1 VLPFAELRW
10 LASAFV
16 GVVKATSS
24 GCGRR
29 KRLLSRHLGSPFSST
44 KRKEKQSFYMRLNK
58 KKIPLFSLY
67 IFFLV
72 LFVF

>member
-44 KRKEKQSFYMRLNK
+44 KRKEKQK
-58 KKIPLFSLY
+58 
-67 IFFLV
+67 
-72 LFVF
+72 VFICD